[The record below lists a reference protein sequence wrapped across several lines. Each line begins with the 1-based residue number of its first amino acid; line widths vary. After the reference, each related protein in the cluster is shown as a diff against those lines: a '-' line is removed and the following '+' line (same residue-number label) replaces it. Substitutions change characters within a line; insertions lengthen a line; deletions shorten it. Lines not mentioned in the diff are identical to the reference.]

1 MTRRRCFVEEKTKE
15 KRSSVH
21 TEGNANHLEVKSAR
35 GQNTRVVRRAK
46 AGPIFDGVPWKPEP
60 FRFVVGAFAPFLRHR
75 SDALRSSSRS
85 HHRVAATAPPS
96 FGDDA
101 PRRRRR
107 RRRRE
112 SHGRDDAHGVVE
124 TKEARSSLSSSSS
137 SSSSSVSGG
146 TARLCCLQSGSKT
159 PFSLSFVFRVAKCF

>member
-85 HHRVAATAPPS
+85 HHRVATAPPS
-96 FGDDA
+96 FGDDV

-112 SHGRDDAHGVVE
+112 SRGRDAHGVVK